1 MKNDT
6 PVFDAIRFDAQS
18 SEAVGIGLMGTREAI
33 ERDGFMIDK
42 DSLSYCPHEW
52 LNKQGYVDLKLVR
65 MHPLRW
71 VT

>member
-33 ERDGFMIDK
+33 ERDGFMIDE